1 MQEQRVL
8 IAGCGD
14 VGTRLGIKLSAQGAQ
29 VFGLRRT
36 INQLPTGIHRIAADL
51 TDPGT
56 LKQLPRC
63 DWLFYTAAAG
73 HPDPEIYHRIY
84 VEGLHHLLAALPHP
98 PKHLFLTSSSRVY
111 AQSGHEWV
119 DEQSATEPDSENGRI
134 LLAGE
139 QQALQGPI
147 PATVV
152 RFSGIYG
159 PGRDH
164 LQRRVQAGI
173 AAPASPLHYSNRIH
187 SDDCAGVLEHLLRLA
202 AEGQALQ
209 PVYLASDDAPTP
221 IHEVMEWLAER
232 MGVVIHQRQPIR
244 RGGSRRCSNH
254 LLRASGYRFIY
265 PDFRRG
271 YAGLLPQ
278 R

>member
-36 INQLPTGIHRIAADL
+36 INQLPTGIHGIAADI
-51 TDPGT
+51 TDPST
-56 LKQLPRC
+56 LGQLPRC

-73 HPDPEIYHRIY
+73 HPDPETYRRVY
-84 VEGLHHLLAALPHP
+84 VEGLRHLLAALPHP
-98 PKHLFLTSSSRVY
+98 PRHLFLTSSSRVY
-111 AQSGHEWV
+111 AQSEHEWV
-119 DEQSATEPDSENGRI
+119 DEQSTAEPDSENGRI
-134 LLAGE
+134 LLASE
-139 QQALQGPI
+139 QLALQSGL

-159 PGRDH
+159 PGRDRL
-164 LQRRVQAGI
+164 LQQVLAGI
-173 AAPASPLHYSNRIH
+173 GAPGAPLHYSNRIH

-232 MGVVIHQRQPIR
+232 MGVTIRRRQPIR
-244 RGGSRRCSNH
+244 RNGSKRCSNR

-271 YAGLLPQ
+271 YTELLQQ

>member
-36 INQLPTGIHRIAADL
+36 INQLPTGIHGIAADL
-51 TDPGT
+51 ADPAS
-56 LKQLPRC
+56 LRSLPRC
-63 DWLFYTAAAG
+63 DWVFYTAAAG
-73 HPDPEIYHRIY
+73 RPDPETYQRVY
-84 VEGLHHLLAALPHP
+84 VDGLRHLLAALPQP
-98 PKHLFLTSSSRVY
+98 PRHLFLTGSSRVY

-119 DEQSATEPDSENGRI
+119 DEQSLAAPESESGRI
-134 LLAGE
+134 LLASE
-139 QQALQGPI
+139 QLALQSGL

-164 LQRRVQAGI
+164 LQLLVRTGT

-187 SDDCAGVLEHLLRLA
+187 SDDCAGVLEHLLQLA
-202 AEGQALQ
+202 AGGQVLH
-209 PVYLASDDAPTP
+209 PLYLASDDTPAP
-221 IHEVMEWLAER
+221 IHEVMEWLAEQ
-232 MGVVIHQRQPIR
+232 MGVRIHQRQPVR
-244 RGGSRRCSNH
+244 RGGSRRCSNRR
-254 LLRASGYRFIY
+254 LRASGYRFIH
-265 PDFRRG
+265 PDFRSG
-271 YAGLLPQ
+271 YAELLSSP
-278 R
+278 

>member
-1 MQEQRVL
+1 MREQRVL

-14 VGTRLGIKLSAQGAQ
+14 IGTRLGIKLSTQGAQ

-36 INQLPTGIHRIAADL
+36 INQLPTGIHGIAADL
-51 TDPGT
+51 ADLAS
-56 LKQLPRC
+56 LKSLPQC
-63 DWLFYTAAAG
+63 DWVFYTAAAG
-73 HPDPEIYHRIY
+73 RPDPETCQRVY
-84 VEGLHHLLAALPHP
+84 VEGLRNLLTALPAP
-98 PKHLFLTSSSRVY
+98 PRHLFLTGSSRVY

-119 DEQSATEPDSENGRI
+119 DEQSAAEPEDERGRI
-134 LLAGE
+134 LLASE
-139 QQALQGPI
+139 QLALQSGL

-159 PGRDH
+159 PGRDRL
-164 LQRRVQAGI
+164 LQQVLAGTG
-173 AAPASPLHYSNRIH
+173 APGAPLHYSNRIH

-232 MGVVIHQRQPIR
+232 MGVTIRRRQPIR
-244 RGGSRRCSNH
+244 RSGSKRCSNR

-271 YAGLLPQ
+271 YTELLQQ